1 MHDVSFRYQP
11 RTFFKL
17 WFYLLLVDNCCNNL
31 SIGAELMSN
40 KNTKC
45 VHIYFERYAETG
57 TTQCL
62 CWHCNTSSLVVVPLM
77 GVETALAALKVSQ
90 SPYRGAPV
98 IVVVNTKFIWAF
110 YRDQEKHLL
119 VEVWYTQS
127 GAPIAHMMHNN
138 IFKFNFLSI

>member
-1 MHDVSFRYQP
+1 
-11 RTFFKL
+11 
-17 WFYLLLVDNCCNNL
+17 
-31 SIGAELMSN
+31 MSN

-62 CWHCNTSSLVVVPLM
+62 WWHCNTSSLVVVPLM

-98 IVVVNTKFIWAF
+98 IVVVNTKV
-110 YRDQEKHLL
+110 Y
-119 VEVWYTQS
+119 
-127 GAPIAHMMHNN
+127 
-138 IFKFNFLSI
+138 LSILPGPGKASPCGGVLHPKWSSHSTHDAQQHI

>member
-1 MHDVSFRYQP
+1 MFIFILKGMQ
-11 RTFFKL
+11 KL
-17 WFYLLLVDNCCNNL
+17 EQL
-31 SIGAELMSN
+31 SVFGGIL
-40 KNTKC
+40 
-45 VHIYFERYAETG
+45 II
-57 TTQCL
+57 
-62 CWHCNTSSLVVVPLM
+62 SSLVVVPLM

-119 VEVWYTQS
+119 VEVCHTQS